1 MYEVIDHDSGQ
12 RLALCEQPRYVR
24 INPNSGVY
32 IQCSAEQAE
41 GVAVDGAVYSLNNQL
56 EDRPEVK
63 ICEVDTGAIMADAAQ
78 QTAEILKIKAALCEL
93 DLATEQSDQTEQEA
107 E

>member
-41 GVAVDGAVYSLNNQL
+41 GVAVDGTVYSLNNQL
-56 EDRPEVK
+56 DGKPEAMINEIDCGVVVFDYDSDLAGMHGDLLD
-63 ICEVDTGAIMADAAQ
+63 I
-78 QTAEILKIKAALCEL
+78 QTALCEL
-93 DLATEQSDQTEQEA
+93 DLA
-107 E
+107 